1 MSSRIKIDGTYN
13 QYTITMLEE
22 MKINDFSFDLRP
34 KSFNFVQEYVL
45 LDILK
50 EIYRPW
56 NRYYLH
62 FENEKEYVIE
72 KILYDVKA
80 SAAETDGTT
89 DLIENI
95 LLEFSDGLPV
105 QYYESFKTPYIF
117 HLDERHRFEDFL
129 ASKYLRAV
137 NLSYTYLHH
146 LHQGGKLGEF
156 AGSFLKL
163 LKRLEQHQKIEV
175 MLLRDWDEDI
185 FPSLLHYFQFHVTSF
200 PLNHKVELSYRN
212 LDYEL
217 LKKYTKGMI

>member
-72 KILYDVKA
+72 KILNDVKA
-80 SAAETDGTT
+80 SAIKTDNTT

-117 HLDERHRFEDFL
+117 HLDERHRLEDFL
-129 ASKYLRAV
+129 ACKYLKAV
-137 NLSYTYLHH
+137 NLSYAYLHH

-212 LDYEL
+212 LNYEL
-217 LKKYTKGMI
+217 LKKYIKGMI